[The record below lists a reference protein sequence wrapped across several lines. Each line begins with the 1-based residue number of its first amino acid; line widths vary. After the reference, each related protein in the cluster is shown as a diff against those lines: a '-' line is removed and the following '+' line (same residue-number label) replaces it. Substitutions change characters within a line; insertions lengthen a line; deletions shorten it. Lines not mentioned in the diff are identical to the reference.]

1 MWRKMSMFC
10 DKITKSICSMTL
22 IKKRGDCVMA
32 GLRVFVSS
40 TCYDFSLLRAQIR
53 SFILSLGFEPI
64 MSDYEDV
71 LYDPREHTHTSCVDE
86 VVNCDILVLVMGS
99 RYGGKASQEAL
110 NKIDFEKIRKEE
122 VTVDELKKEGNLSV
136 TQLEVLKAIENDIPV
151 YTFIDQ
157 KVWHDHCLYEKNKT
171 NGIIDKIIF
180 PSIEKQET
188 AKFVFEFI
196 NFVRLRTRDNNIFTF
211 EKIQDIE
218 DALRKQ
224 WSSYFQRL
232 LNEQRFMSEERKK
245 MDVLSNQFED
255 LKTAILSS
263 IENVDQRDVAKG
275 IVRYRRLFEFLFSL
289 KNFERNYFITSK
301 DNWEDILKKANIV
314 EIIDSRECDDEYFVR
329 VRVKTFLICSDK
341 TFYETRLTK
350 TAIMEMEKEWEEFKK
365 IPEKNKGIIVDT
377 VKEISTISNTRY
389 FNSDFEE
396 TILKR
401 KNREMERNFKISYIV
416 AGE

>member
-1 MWRKMSMFC
+1 
-10 DKITKSICSMTL
+10 MTL